1 MALQMRSVLAS
12 DVSEYTSMHRLCCLA
27 EAEMISVSSLRLGFD
42 EGRFGILF
50 SSPLS
55 LPAAAEFCIG
65 SCQRGS
71 AKQEVIQLQGNNRH
85 CRTGKLHRKDFYITE
100 IEAFILQT
108 EVCNIKHAL
117 GCIWTYHY
125 RQKAK
130 CRHMTQIGIFLT
142 NNFFAVLAPTRV
154 PFLISCI

>member
-1 MALQMRSVLAS
+1 MSYKLSEALERSTESNMQIQSMALQMRSVLAS

-65 SCQRGS
+65 SC
-71 AKQEVIQLQGNNRH
+71 
-85 CRTGKLHRKDFYITE
+85 
-100 IEAFILQT
+100 
-108 EVCNIKHAL
+108 
-117 GCIWTYHY
+117 
-125 RQKAK
+125 
-130 CRHMTQIGIFLT
+130 
-142 NNFFAVLAPTRV
+142 
-154 PFLISCI
+154 